1 MKKLFL
7 SGLLTIN
14 FLFLFAQSS
23 NRISNPINNNSTT
36 GNSFTH
42 YVGELYGGG
51 VVFDVYKDETGHEHG
66 LIVALNDQATEQA
79 WSNVTSVSIG
89 NSTQNEWDGL
99 QNSRSI
105 IRQQNHTSSAAKI
118 CFDLC
123 DGGFHDWYLPALN
136 EMGLLYSF
144 KFKVNR
150 TLHTTSRATEIT
162 GTNPNNFYW
171 TSTEYDSENA
181 WIVEFNS
188 LQPAPYFYFSSKY
201 GPGRV
206 RAIRA
211 F

>member
-136 EMGLLYSF
+136 EMEILYTV
-144 KFKVNR
+144 KMKVNR
-150 TLHTTSRATEIT
+150 TLHRTSGATQLISRD
-162 GTNPNNFYW
+162 NYYW
-171 TSTEYDSENA
+171 TSTEVNSESVFYANFTTILSGNV
-181 WIVEFNS
+181 WGLSEK
-188 LQPAPYFYFSSKY
+188 YFQFA
-201 GPGRV
+201 V